1 MKKEKPTTKLC
12 KHCKTEIPFDA
23 KVCPQCRKKQ
33 GSGCLVKIL
42 VVFAVIA
49 ILVSVFGESND
60 SDTQK
65 GKSGATTQAESEQN
79 ADTKPDSDEE
89 LSGLSLGQK
98 NALASAKNYLSFAA
112 FSRDGLIHQLEY
124 EQYSAEDATFAV
136 DNCGA
141 DWNEQAV
148 AKAKNYLDTSAFSYS
163 GLIKQ
168 LEYEKFTSEQAT
180 YGVDNCGA
188 DWNEQAAKKAQQ
200 YLDMSAFS
208 RADLVDQLLYEGFT
222 AEQTEYGVTAAGY

>member
-1 MKKEKPTTKLC
+1 MV
-12 KHCKTEIPFDA
+12 
-23 KVCPQCRKKQ
+23 KV
-33 GSGCLVKIL
+33 L

-49 ILVSVFGESND
+49 ILFSAFGGSND
-60 SDTQK
+60 SDIQK
-65 GKSGATTQAESEQN
+65 DKSGATAQAESKQN

-98 NALASAKNYLSFAA
+98 NALASAKNYLSFTA

-124 EQYSAEDATFAV
+124 EQYSTEDAIFA
-136 DNCGA
+136 
-141 DWNEQAV
+141 
-148 AKAKNYLDTSAFSYS
+148 
-163 GLIKQ
+163 
-168 LEYEKFTSEQAT
+168 
-180 YGVDNCGA
+180 VDNCGA

-222 AEQTEYGVTAAGY
+222 AEQAEYGVTAAGY